1 MRCQFPD
8 YNPHVSYIRSEME
21 AMIRQQQRLLSLFA
35 FTSGQPRCALGVDF
49 EEYDPL
55 DSTVPVYL
63 LAETDLEALALVEGR
78 RLLKAY
84 RASRVGKNIIVTY
97 VTPAGR
103 GWFTMRFDLGEKGVD
118 WEAFPPSTDAG

>member
-1 MRCQFPD
+1 VRWGWILM
-8 YNPHVSYIRSEME
+8 
-21 AMIRQQQRLLSLFA
+21 
-35 FTSGQPRCALGVDF
+35 DF

-55 DSTVPVYL
+55 DSSVPVYL
-63 LAETDLEALALVEGR
+63 LAEADLEALALVEGR

-103 GWFTMRFDLGEKGVD
+103 GWFAMRFDLGEKGVD
-118 WEAFPPSTDAG
+118 WEAFPPTTDPG